1 MKKLFGFIAAAFVL
15 ASAFTFTSCDEADDL
30 LGPVNTWCEMP
41 ITKTGS
47 DGTTEE
53 TIGYVAM
60 IYCDSKVTGVAGS
73 SNLSSS
79 ITLEP
84 GLTVVAWVK
93 NNVNSDS
100 LTGTVLNGLNSSS
113 YVLKTFGK
121 SEEAVSDSTDDTESF
136 SFAGSRATWTAIYY
150 SKSDLRN
157 SVTQNVHP
165 ACPSVLSNGGSYKN
179 ITESIVNFSWKN
191 LLKQYLI
198 NSL

>member
-60 IYCDSKVTGVAGS
+60 IYCDSEVTGVSGS

-84 GLTVVAWVK
+84 GLTVVAWIKSGV
-93 NNVNSDS
+93 SS
-100 LTGTVLNGLNSSS
+100 ESITGSILNGLSSNT

-121 SEEAVSDSTDDTESF
+121 SDQPVTDSEEDTEGF

-165 ACPSVLSNGGSYKN
+165 ACPSVLSNGGSYSN
-179 ITESIVNFSWKN
+179 ITETIANFSWKN

>member
-41 ITKTGS
+41 ITKTGT

-60 IYCDSKVTGVAGS
+60 IYCDSEVTGVAGS
-73 SNLSSS
+73 SNLRET

-93 NNVNSDS
+93 SGVSS
-100 LTGTVLNGLNSSS
+100 ESITGSILNGLSSNT

-121 SEEAVSDSTDDTESF
+121 SEEAVSDSTEDTDSF

-150 SKSDLRN
+150 SKKDLRDT
-157 SVTQNVHP
+157 SSQ
-165 ACPSVLSNGGSYKN
+165 SVLPSAPTVLTNGSSAKD
-179 ITESIVNFSWKN
+179 ITSTIKDFSWKN